1 MERDEVVEYI
11 ERTDSDDEF
20 DEVICPIDGMFT
32 SWSFLLLSVLH
43 VSILQNDL
51 SYVDWGRK
59 TLRIQL
65 R

>member
-32 SWSFLLLSVLH
+32 S
-43 VSILQNDL
+43 
-51 SYVDWGRK
+51 
-59 TLRIQL
+59 
-65 R
+65 